1 MLKTYKIFKINLV
14 FFFIVVYDIIRIIVN
29 TKPRGEKIMKRIIAI
44 FFILICLFLSCNVY
58 ATNSTVIDNETTS
71 QLIEIKE
78 KELKE
83 IKDYTKAYGSESYGM
98 AAYLLNKI
106 RIYSI
111 PCCFVGIALAAIY
124 QYVIGIRKIDVRD
137 KGLILMIG
145 FITIFVICQTL
156 PLIFAIVVKSWR
168 G

>member
-1 MLKTYKIFKINLV
+1 MKKLIAV
-14 FFFIVVYDIIRIIVN
+14 FFIVI
-29 TKPRGEKIMKRIIAI
+29 
-44 FFILICLFLSCNVY
+44 ICLFFINSVY
-58 ATNSTVIDNETTS
+58 ASNSQVIDNQTSS

-83 IKDYTKAYGSESYGM
+83 LADYNEAYGSESYGM
-98 AAYLLNKI
+98 TAFLLNKV

-111 PCCFVGIALAAIY
+111 PCCFIGIAVAAIY
-124 QYVIGIRKIDVRD
+124 QYVIGIRRIDVRD
-137 KGLILMIG
+137 RGLILMIG
-145 FITIFVICQTL
+145 FITIFVICQVL

>member
-1 MLKTYKIFKINLV
+1 MKK
-14 FFFIVVYDIIRIIVN
+14 VVAV
-29 TKPRGEKIMKRIIAI
+29 
-44 FFILICLFLSCNVY
+44 FFILICLFSTYNIYASNV
-58 ATNSTVIDNETTS
+58 SIIDEKTS
-71 QLIEIKE
+71 NQLVEIKE

-83 IKDYTKAYGSESYGM
+83 IEDYNAAYGSESYGM
-98 AAYLLNKI
+98 TAYLLNKI

-111 PCCFVGIALAAIY
+111 PTCFIGIAVAAIY

-137 KGLILMIG
+137 RGLVLMIG
-145 FITIFVICQTL
+145 FITIFVICQVL

>member
-1 MLKTYKIFKINLV
+1 
-14 FFFIVVYDIIRIIVN
+14 
-29 TKPRGEKIMKRIIAI
+29 MKKVIAI
-44 FFILICLFLSCNVY
+44 FLIVICLFSMYSVY
-58 ATNSTVIDNETTS
+58 ASSTQVIDNETTS

-83 IKDYTKAYGSESYGM
+83 VEDYNKAYGNDYGLV
-98 AAYLLNKI
+98 AYLLNKV
-106 RIYSI
+106 RLYSI
-111 PCCFVGIALAAIY
+111 PCCFIGIAIAAIY

-137 KGLILMIG
+137 RGLILMIG
-145 FITIFVICQTL
+145 FITIFVIAQVL

>member
-1 MLKTYKIFKINLV
+1 MKKT
-14 FFFIVVYDIIRIIVN
+14 
-29 TKPRGEKIMKRIIAI
+29 IAI
-44 FFILICLFLSCNVY
+44 FLIMFCLFSISNVY
-58 ATNSTVIDNETTS
+58 ASSTRIIDNETTS

-83 IKDYTKAYGSESYGM
+83 LDDYTKAYGSESYGM
-98 AAYLLNKI
+98 TAYLLNKV

-111 PCCFVGIALAAIY
+111 PCCFIGIAVAAIY
-124 QYVIGIRKIDVRD
+124 QYVIGVRKIDVRD
-137 KGLILMIG
+137 RGLILMIG
-145 FITIFVICQTL
+145 FITIFVIAQVL